1 MALTTPGT
9 GAAWSPDSQ
18 FFPAAE
24 VIPDALAVSHTTFGG
39 RVEGDAPS
47 VLVGYVDDA
56 QAAFTAEGDQIT
68 EDTPT
73 MASLPVYTS
82 KIASLTRMSSEQYY
96 QPTPGAQSVSDAVR
110 RAIIRQADTAFI
122 NAEAPTEGVPG
133 NSTGLLN
140 TTGVVAGDE
149 VSGSLDP
156 VVDLLAEVGSNNATT
171 TALILAPSTWAA
183 LRKIKTQT
191 GSEVNLLGAGTMDAQ
206 PYLLGVPVVVNNAV
220 PANMGLA
227 IDSAAIVAA
236 YGEVAVATS
245 EHAYFDSDSIAL
257 RSTFR
262 VGWSVVHPD
271 RIGTFTVAAE

>member
-1 MALTTPGT
+1 MALTTPST
-9 GAAWSPDSQ
+9 GAAWSPDQQ
-18 FFPAAE
+18 FFPASE
-24 VIPDALAVSHTTFGG
+24 VIPEALAVSHTTFGG

-56 QAAFTAEGDQIT
+56 QAGFTAEGDQIT

-96 QPTPGAQSVSDAVR
+96 QPTPGAKSVSDAVR

-122 NAEAPTEGVPG
+122 NAAAPTEGVPG

-140 TTGVVAGDE
+140 TPGIVAGAE
-149 VSGSLDP
+149 VAGSLDP

-171 TALILAPSTWAA
+171 SALIVAPSTWAA
-183 LRKIKTQT
+183 LRKIKTAT

-236 YGEVAVATS
+236 HGEVAVATS
-245 EHAYFDSDSIAL
+245 EHAFFDSDSIAL

-271 RIGTFTVAAE
+271 RIGTFTVAEA